1 MPGISRVIG
10 PKAKNQQIFKSL
22 KCGLRYLCVIAF
34 FQQLDEICQI
44 ATTLIITV
52 SSWHYTLASFWRYKA
67 KIKILFFCEPSLW
80 VEVSNYILI
89 SGFDCAYRASRGCNQ
104 QIFIRG
110 DGLPYYSLRWY
121 TKSDFET
128 GKGCVFNEQNLP
140 VSKTHSLVIKPQEV
154 NFKWSQNGNRP
165 AKSRLGLLVRGHT
178 KQLLGFVV
186 VRWGYRCYFTVKID
200 QQI

>member
-80 VEVSNYILI
+80 VEVSNDVLVP
-89 SGFDCAYRASRGCNQ
+89 GFHCAYRASRGCNQ

-110 DGLPYYSLRWY
+110 DKDSVWIRIQKTCFQALKPTGNSFFRGY
-121 TKSDFET
+121 TT
-128 GKGCVFNEQNLP
+128 
-140 VSKTHSLVIKPQEV
+140 
-154 NFKWSQNGNRP
+154 QNGNM
-165 AKSRLGLLVRGHT
+165 ATWWTRGHYLIKVNHSHT
-178 KQLLGFVV
+178 QKDNIMFGFMS
-186 VRWGYRCYFTVKID
+186 CSQIIKIH
-200 QQI
+200 

>member
-80 VEVSNYILI
+80 VEVSNDVLVP
-89 SGFDCAYRASRGCNQ
+89 GFHCAYRASRGCNQ

-110 DGLPYYSLRWY
+110 DFLLTCKKYRIMSLADWLPDQMQSSMVEAISH
-121 TKSDFET
+121 K
-128 GKGCVFNEQNLP
+128 NE
-140 VSKTHSLVIKPQEV
+140 IKPIYLAWIP
-154 NFKWSQNGNRP
+154 K
-165 AKSRLGLLVRGHT
+165 
-178 KQLLGFVV
+178 
-186 VRWGYRCYFTVKID
+186 Y
-200 QQI
+200 